1 MGGGDRI
8 VSGWWCWCPALEEC
22 MHSERSI
29 CRGTDVAVVLA
40 EGAITLP
47 SSFPTP
53 RVKWVGDVK

>member
-1 MGGGDRI
+1 MVVGGG
-8 VSGWWCWCPALEEC
+8 WWGQNSVWVVALEEC

-29 CRGTDVAVVLA
+29 CRGTDVTVALA

-53 RVKWVGDVK
+53 QVKRVGDVK